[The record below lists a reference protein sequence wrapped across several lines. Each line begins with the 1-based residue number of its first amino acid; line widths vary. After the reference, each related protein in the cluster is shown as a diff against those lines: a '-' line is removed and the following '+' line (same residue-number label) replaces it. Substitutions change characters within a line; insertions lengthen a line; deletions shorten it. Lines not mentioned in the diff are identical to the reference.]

1 MRPLTTFLGV
11 AFAGSLHSF
20 GMQTCEF
27 RPRGAGAFGSI
38 KRRPGLS
45 LEVGHDVAG
54 DQFEALGGR
63 LLVCPIVAEQQIA
76 TAIPTDAPSG
86 GAEATAARPIRK
98 NDCISSKD

>member
-1 MRPLTTFLGV
+1 MRRAGKRGVQRRGDDEPSMRPLTTLLCV
-11 AFAGSLHSF
+11 AIAGSLHGF

-45 LEVGHDVAG
+45 LEMGHDVAG

-63 LLVCPIVAEQQIA
+63 LLVCPIVAKQQMA
-76 TAIPTDAPSG
+76 T
-86 GAEATAARPIRK
+86 EAAV
-98 NDCISSKD
+98 